1 MSVITA
7 VNHEC
12 GNLKTTG
19 RIWMPHIV

>member
-1 MSVITA
+1 MSVIIA